1 MTKVLADAIIIAGG
15 NGRKVLN
22 GEEFYSKSEEKRNA
36 TKTGFAFK
44 SAVLGASEKVEDRSM
59 GM

>member
-22 GEEFYSKSEEKRNA
+22 GEDFYSKAAEKRNA
-36 TKTGFAFK
+36 FKTEFALN
-44 SAVLGASEKVEDRSM
+44 SAAFGTSEKIEDRSM